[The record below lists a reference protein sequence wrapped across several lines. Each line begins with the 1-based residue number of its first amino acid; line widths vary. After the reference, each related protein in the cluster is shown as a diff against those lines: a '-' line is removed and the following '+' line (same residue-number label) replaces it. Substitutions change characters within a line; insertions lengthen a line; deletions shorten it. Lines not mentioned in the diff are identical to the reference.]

1 MAKYEKWLGAGLGW
15 AITGNPLGGL
25 LGFLAGHVIESKA
38 GKAEPSANDISEIEA
53 NLLVLAS
60 YMIKADGKVSL
71 SEIEFTQQFLNKYFG
86 EEHSARR
93 AQMLHHCLQ
102 KEYDLTVV
110 CDQLRLYT
118 EHATRIQVVR
128 FMFDLAQS
136 DGELTQRENY
146 FIFKIA
152 GYLTVNDVDFERIKQ
167 EHTAKH
173 SSVYDVLGIANHATP
188 AEIRNAYRQLVL
200 KYHPDRNT
208 SATESEKKKLA
219 LRFQQIQEAYEKIK
233 AERGF

>member
-1 MAKYEKWLGAGLGW
+1 MLKYEKWLGAGLGW

-25 LGFLAGHVIESKA
+25 LGFLAGHAFESNTNKTQQQTT
-38 GKAEPSANDISEIEA
+38 GVSEIEA

-60 YMIKADGKVSL
+60 YLIKSDGKVSIL
-71 SEIEFTQQFLNKYFG
+71 EIEFTQKFLDKYFG

-93 AQMLHHCLQ
+93 QQMLHHCLQ

-110 CDQLRLYT
+110 CDQLRMYT

-136 DGELTQRENY
+136 DGELTERENY

-152 GYLTVNDVDFERIKQ
+152 GYLTVNDIDFKKIKG

-173 SSVYDVLGIANHATP
+173 SSVYDVLGVTNHATP
-188 AEIRNAYRQLVL
+188 SEIRNAYRQLVL
-200 KYHPDRNT
+200 KYHPDRN
-208 SATESEKKKLA
+208 ATATDDEKKKLA
-219 LRFQQIQEAYEKIK
+219 LLFQQIQEAYEKLK